1 MTLRAQLSRV
11 KDKLPTSMS
20 SCVVYGIPCSCGKVY
35 IGEENQQDACRKGE
49 EKKSAVAE
57 HAWKDHHPIRW
68 QETSV
73 QRVWRIEG
81 EGGTAYPSNT
91 RGSALQPGC
100 WTGAAWLLGFH
111 YQGFVCPTTICL
123 IGKGF
128 SLFFFSMNELHGF
141 FGGFSSCAGQNQSC
155 ITHYVIY
162 QSLYKPPHHVSFL
175 VEFCITDPE
184 EGLSSR
190 PKRRDG

>member
-20 SCVVYGIPCSCGKVY
+20 SCVVYSIPCSCGKVY
-35 IGEENQQDACRKGE
+35 IGETTRRLEQRISEHQDACRKGE

-57 HAWKDHHPIRW
+57 HAWKEHHPIRW

-73 QRVWRIEG
+73 IDRAS
-81 EGGTAYPSNT
+81 GGTAYPSNT

-100 WTGAAWLLGFH
+100 WPGAAWLLGFH
-111 YQGFVCPTTICL
+111 SQDFVREATPTTIGL

-128 SLFFFSMNELHGF
+128 SPFF
-141 FGGFSSCAGQNQSC
+141 
-155 ITHYVIY
+155 
-162 QSLYKPPHHVSFL
+162 P
-175 VEFCITDPE
+175 
-184 EGLSSR
+184 
-190 PKRRDG
+190 

>member
-20 SCVVYGIPCSCGKVY
+20 SCVVYSIPCSCGKVY
-35 IGEENQQDACRKGE
+35 IGETTRRLEQRISEHQDACRKGE

-57 HAWKDHHPIRW
+57 HAWKEHHPIRW

-73 QRVWRIEG
+73 IDRASRFGELRVKEALHIHL
-81 EGGTAYPSNT
+81 PSNT

-100 WTGAAWLLGFH
+100 WPGAAWLLGFH
-111 YQGFVCPTTICL
+111 SQGFVREATPTTIGL

-128 SLFFFSMNELHGF
+128 FPFFFHE
-141 FGGFSSCAGQNQSC
+141 
-155 ITHYVIY
+155 
-162 QSLYKPPHHVSFL
+162 
-175 VEFCITDPE
+175 
-184 EGLSSR
+184 
-190 PKRRDG
+190 